1 MESEAADEDPS
12 GVADPVLPSIDDLP
26 LAAVVT
32 DPRLPDNPIIAINA
46 AFTQLTGYTAEE
58 SIGRNCRFL
67 AGAAT
72 DSIARA
78 ELRAAVAA
86 GRPALVELVNY
97 RKDGSQFRN
106 AVMIAPVKDDQ
117 GQIAYF
123 QSSQMEV
130 VEKPSVPLH
139 LRQSRAPEL
148 VAKLTPRQRQVLG
161 FMIQGYRNK
170 QIAALIGIDEKT
182 VKMHRAAMLGKLA
195 AGTSSEAVR
204 IGVEA
209 GLAD

>member
-97 RKDGSQFRN
+97 SKDGSQFRN

-130 VEKPSVPLH
+130 VERIVEK
-139 LRQSRAPEL
+139 
-148 VAKLTPRQRQVLG
+148 AK
-161 FMIQGYRNK
+161 
-170 QIAALIGIDEKT
+170 
-182 VKMHRAAMLGKLA
+182 GK
-195 AGTSSEAVR
+195 
-204 IGVEA
+204 I
-209 GLAD
+209 

>member
-12 GVADPVLPSIDDLP
+12 GVTDPVLPSIDDLP

-32 DPRLPDNPIIAINA
+32 DPRLPDNPIIATNA